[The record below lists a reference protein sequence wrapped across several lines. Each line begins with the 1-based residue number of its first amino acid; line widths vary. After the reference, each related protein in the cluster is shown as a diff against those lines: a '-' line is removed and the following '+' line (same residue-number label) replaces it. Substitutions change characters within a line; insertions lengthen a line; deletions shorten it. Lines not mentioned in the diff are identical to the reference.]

1 MYEAPVSFL
10 DSDRGHPLLLEYLRH
25 IFILC
30 DDTLKGRLSK
40 CGNRPSFFLL
50 KISEDGNIFTLSYN
64 HQNEKRNFINI
75 NTKRIGLK
83 FYLNTIIN
91 ILFLL
96 FTDMYSKSIL

>member
-1 MYEAPVSFL
+1 MRKPA
-10 DSDRGHPLLLEYLRH
+10 
-25 IFILC
+25 FI
-30 DDTLKGRLSK
+30 
-40 CGNRPSFFLL
+40 FLL
-50 KISEDGNIFTLSYN
+50 NISEDSNIFTFSYN

-91 ILFLL
+91 FLFLL